1 MVSNPQELDV
11 NKELDAQM
19 VRELHFG
26 GGEDHHG
33 VEHKSKKEVMEEL
46 IAKSKYYK
54 TLRKQEKEEDEQ
66 KLESLDDTFKELQR
80 SGTLNE
86 AFRKMTKEDRKA
98 TKSVDDYDK
107 YGSGPMTKELLF
119 EIRAQPSERSKTPEE
134 TAAIEAK
141 KLEDLEYQRKKRMRA
156 RGGDSDDDDDD
167 NVSATRHVYGDV
179 QGRGGSREDLPFKKW
194 VNLQWYLRFCLD
206 CGAQGMPKGG
216 FAARRAKRKKAAME
230 KGEDDALASSG
241 DSDADDSG
249 SEEESEGSE
258 EEEEGEEESE
268 EEEGDDEDDDM
279 DPNYSACKV
288 CHPLTRVAAHHS
300 LTRVAARH
308 SLTRVAAH
316 HSLTRVAA
324 HHSLTRRTPQLQVA
338 KQMRPDLKAGFERMA
353 RLMAKDRAA
362 MQSGEAEDD
371 FGQGGDNNDNMEG
384 SGDEEEEEDSG
395 VEDEEESSDE
405 EAEAK
410 VAAKAAPNKADS
422 GKLSKVVVPERLRSG
437 PAAMTSGRS
446 EATGALE
453 PAPDLPFTF
462 VAPSTYDVRGRD
474 LQGLTGCRDL
484 VETD

>member
-1 MVSNPQELDV
+1 MSVHCAEDGPEEELTHLGTSLADIDNFGDGGNSDEELDV

-167 NVSATRHVYGDV
+167 NVSATRHVCTNNV
-179 QGRGGSREDLPFKKW
+179 
-194 VNLQWYLRFCLD
+194 
-206 CGAQGMPKGG
+206 A
-216 FAARRAKRKKAAME
+216 
-230 KGEDDALASSG
+230 
-241 DSDADDSG
+241 
-249 SEEESEGSE
+249 
-258 EEEEGEEESE
+258 
-268 EEEGDDEDDDM
+268 DM
-279 DPNYSACKV
+279 DAF
-288 CHPLTRVAAHHS
+288 THS
-300 LTRVAARH
+300 IA
-308 SLTRVAAH
+308 
-316 HSLTRVAA
+316 
-324 HHSLTRRTPQLQVA
+324 
-338 KQMRPDLKAGFERMA
+338 
-353 RLMAKDRAA
+353 
-362 MQSGEAEDD
+362 
-371 FGQGGDNNDNMEG
+371 
-384 SGDEEEEEDSG
+384 
-395 VEDEEESSDE
+395 
-405 EAEAK
+405 
-410 VAAKAAPNKADS
+410 
-422 GKLSKVVVPERLRSG
+422 VVVPIK
-437 PAAMTSGRS
+437 
-446 EATGALE
+446 
-453 PAPDLPFTF
+453 
-462 VAPSTYDVRGRD
+462 
-474 LQGLTGCRDL
+474 
-484 VETD
+484 